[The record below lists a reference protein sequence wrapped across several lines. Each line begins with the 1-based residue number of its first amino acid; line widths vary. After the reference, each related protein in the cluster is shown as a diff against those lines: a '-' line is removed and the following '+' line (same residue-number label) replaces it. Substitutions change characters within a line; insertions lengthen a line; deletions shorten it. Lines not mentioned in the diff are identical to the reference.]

1 MKEKLNIQNVEYQQ
15 MKDNYQNDISELE
28 KNINDLKY
36 KNSEMEKIDEVNV
49 SKTLIKNKEI

>member
-1 MKEKLNIQNVEYQQ
+1 LKEKLNIQNVEYQQ